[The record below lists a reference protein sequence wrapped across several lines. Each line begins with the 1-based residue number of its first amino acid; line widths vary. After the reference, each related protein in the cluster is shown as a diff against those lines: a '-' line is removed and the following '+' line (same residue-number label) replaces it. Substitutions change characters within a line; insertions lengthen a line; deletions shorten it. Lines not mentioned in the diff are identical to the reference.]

1 MELCATVLVKIY
13 DTAGKI
19 PEGAMKSTFLFRGLL
34 LFLLDVHILFWWLK
48 QTKEMVL
55 GFVISCNYSLLKGVG
70 KTPCTPVVSRH
81 SPFIRSPTCFC
92 CSFIGLIS
100 CHSEVFSKW
109 LEREQLAAPGWCSG
123 FLLWNFSEGL
133 AGVSH
138 LSLRATVVAQARFMD
153 KGQAGHCQLP
163 SQQNHMGQEV
173 SRQIMTTL
181 SIITSWT
188 GSFKIVVTT

>member
-1 MELCATVLVKIY
+1 MELYTTVVVKIY

-19 PEGAMKSTFLFRGLL
+19 PEGTMKSTLLFRGLL
-34 LFLLDVHILFWWLK
+34 LFLLDVLILFWWLK
-48 QTKEMVL
+48 QTKKRNGV
-55 GFVISCNYSLLKGVG
+55 GFVISCNYSLLRGVG

-109 LEREQLAAPGWCSG
+109 LEREQLASPGWCCSG

-133 AGVSH
+133 LLGSAICPLGRQWLVRPDSWI
-138 LSLRATVVAQARFMD
+138 RVRQNTVNCHPNRTIWDEKFPD
-153 KGQAGHCQLP
+153 
-163 SQQNHMGQEV
+163 
-173 SRQIMTTL
+173 R
-181 SIITSWT
+181 
-188 GSFKIVVTT
+188 